1 MKKTMRIFS
10 VSLAVLLLIMAMPL
24 SVIAKTLTT
33 PGYTLNS
40 TATHWVPNPESNLL
54 LDIDNLADTTNAAE
68 GSNYTYTTE
77 GAIIQN
83 DTERPEGDTVVT
95 DYNGNG
101 QWQTFIGHT
110 NLPLTATSKYTISF
124 DGKMIADFN
133 YGGFCFTAP
142 GAIGEQSAYRTTQ
155 GVYFAYGDCNGSGE
169 AYVATGMNWWEE
181 VTANRQ
187 VSIGDVNVK
196 EQHSYLITI
205 NGLDVSLY
213 IDGQAMG
220 TMPLPADYWGLG
232 TYISLG
238 VRSRANTAGAN
249 SEVAVMKNI
258 KIYDG
263 GVVEQPVNELLLDI
277 DNLAD
282 NTNAVANSTYSYT
295 SGNAQIQYDKEYVD
309 GDTLRVSEGLGG
321 GQWASFVGHTN
332 LPLTAT
338 SKYIIT
344 FDAKMIADFNYGG
357 FVFSAPGAKGDV
369 TANNTTYG
377 VYLGYREQQ
386 AYLAPGMKW
395 WEEVSSSN
403 QISYGSSVNVKELQS
418 YIITIDGF
426 SVTFYINSQKIG
438 VMTLPS
444 DYYGLND
451 CLALGVRSRC
461 DTSEANQAFAEMKN
475 IKVYSGELQY
485 TNVNNYRDGDVLL
498 KVPTVMSTEGC
509 TTDFED
515 VTVSKPV
522 RNQNALNGEIAN
534 ALYPDPSLK
543 DTEYADGNEWMW
555 AGVQTTLPLDAD
567 SKYTIDFYMKK
578 EQTANIGF
586 CITGEWWRESQGFYL
601 YDNSFTTV
609 AEYSSNY
616 YSSGMSFSNIWTAYS
631 DNDGFTRFTMEIDG
645 YKWTLYIG
653 GVYAGSVTIGATE
666 KFPNVYAENKLS
678 LAVKVY
684 SDAISNWDLTKPI
697 VYVKDIT
704 VYGGNVA
711 TNKNIQFVKDGTVL
725 KHVYAQTD
733 DVIEAFPEVDVNEN
747 ETAVWFYKG
756 TNIVATAPYTVHN
769 DATLEVRIFDNSY
782 SKVVAMQHTEATNAN
797 TQSVRFIATLQS
809 LQGSEAG
816 FEVTAKYLEG
826 GVLKEK
832 TWVVKAT
839 HVYSKINATENGTVV
854 AVTAAELG
862 GTYLCALSV
871 DDVPTNIGQVDF
883 YVKSY
888 VVINGEKVYSEEAI
902 GTIVNGVA
910 DTEAAPLTQAN

>member
-1 MKKTMRIFS
+1 MKRTTRILS
-10 VSLAVLLLIMAMPL
+10 VTLAVLLMITAMPL

-33 PGYTLNS
+33 PGYTLDTS
-40 TATHWVPNPESNLL
+40 LTQWVADPESNLL
-54 LDIDNLADTTNAAE
+54 LDIDNLADTSNAVE
-68 GSNYTYTTE
+68 GSQYTYTTE

-83 DTERPEGDTVVT
+83 ASERPEGDTVVT

-101 QWQTFIGHT
+101 QWQTYIGHT
-110 NLPLTATSKYTISF
+110 NLPLTETSKYTISF

-142 GAIGEQSAYRTTQ
+142 GVIGDQSEYRTTQ
-155 GVYFAYGDCNGSGE
+155 GVYFAYGDCNGSGD

-181 VTANRQ
+181 VAANRQ
-187 VSIGDVNVK
+187 VSIDDVNVK
-196 EQHSYLITI
+196 EQHAYLITI
-205 NGLDVSLY
+205 NGFDVSLY
-213 IDGQAMG
+213 IDGQKMG
-220 TMPLPADYWGLG
+220 TMPLPEDYWGLG

-238 VRSRANTAGAN
+238 VRSRANTTGEG

-258 KIYDG
+258 KVYDG
-263 GVVEQPVNELLLDI
+263 GVVEQKINELLLDI

-282 NTNAVANSTYSYT
+282 ETNAAGGSSYSYT
-295 SGNAQIQYDKEYVD
+295 AQNPQIQYDKEYVD
-309 GDTLRVSEGLGG
+309 GDTLRVSEGLGN
-321 GQWASFVGHTN
+321 GQWASFVGHTD

-357 FVFSAPGAKGDV
+357 FVFSAPGSIGDI
-369 TANNTTYG
+369 TYNNTTYG
-377 VYLGYREQQ
+377 VYLGYSENE

-395 WEEVSSSN
+395 WEEVSSAN
-403 QISYGSSVNVKELQS
+403 QISYGNGINVKEQQS

-426 SVTFYINSQKIG
+426 KVGFYINSQKIG
-438 VMTLPS
+438 EMTLPE

-451 CLALGVRSRC
+451 YLALGVRSRC
-461 DTSEANQAFAEMKN
+461 NTSSANEAFAEMKN

-485 TNVNNYRDGDVLL
+485 TNVNNYKDGDVLL

-515 VTVSKPV
+515 VVVTKPV
-522 RNQNALNGEIAN
+522 RNQNSLNGEIAN
-534 ALYPDPSLK
+534 ALYPDP
-543 DTEYADGNEWMW
+543 DCADYADGNEWMW
-555 AGVQTTLPLDAD
+555 AGVHTTLPLDAD

-601 YDNSFTTV
+601 YNNSFTTV
-609 AEYSSNY
+609 AEYDSNY
-616 YSSGMSFSNIWTAYS
+616 YSSGMSFSNIWTGYC

-653 GVYAGSVTIGATE
+653 GVYAGTVTIGATE
-666 KFPNVYAENKLS
+666 KFPNVYAENELS

-684 SDAISNWDLTKPI
+684 SDAIGDWDLSKPI

-711 TNKNIQFVKDGTVL
+711 TNKNIQFVQDGTVL
-725 KHVYAQTD
+725 QHVYAQAG
-733 DVIEAFPEVDVNEN
+733 DVIDTFPTIDVEEN

-756 TNIVATAPYTVHN
+756 TNIVATAPYTVYN
-769 DATLEVRIFDNSY
+769 DATLEARIFDKSA
-782 SKVVAMQHTEATNAN
+782 SKVVAMQHTAVNATTN

-809 LQGSEAG
+809 LEGSEAG

-826 GVLKEK
+826 GVVKEK
-832 TWVVKAT
+832 TWVVKT
-839 HVYSKINATENGTVV
+839 TRVYSKINATENGTVV
-854 AVTAAELG
+854 SVTAAELG
-862 GTYLCALSV
+862 GVYLCALSI
-871 DDVPTNIGQVDF
+871 DDVPTNIGQIDF

-888 VVINGEKVYSEEAI
+888 VVINGEKVYSKQATATMENGAPNQEATLL
-902 GTIVNGVA
+902 GQTN
-910 DTEAAPLTQAN
+910 